1 MYDNDFSK
9 IDFFF
14 RSASGKVAYNTS
26 VDYLRFPPNFLL
38 GAATAAY
45 QIEGAWNVSGMQF

>member
-1 MYDNDFSK
+1 MDCFC
-9 IDFFF
+9 
-14 RSASGKVAYNTS
+14 RSVSGEVANNTN

-45 QIEGAWNVSGMQF
+45 QIEGAWNVSGMQFKF